1 MKNKLQTKKIALM
14 ASYDWS
20 LRIGLATF
28 HQFLDPTLVY
38 KGKQYKLEL
47 TRVIARPLRCGDNL
61 SSDADLVVDRT
72 THWNNYYKCWAQQAL
87 NSQMAIVNNSYTFS
101 NYDKHSTYDLMARA
115 IHSKDYFPKT
125 VLLPQFYPYTEYQYR
140 QEMWQYQQE
149 LIAKYTRFGFDPNRR
164 VTDWSKVNHYLDR
177 AEKFRPKSQKVR
189 EQFYYGGNYLQETV
203 EQVFEN
209 QFPLYLKKS
218 FGGGGSDVFK
228 INSLDDLYD
237 KYDNETGGRVFH
249 LQEAIENYDLF
260 IRCMG
265 IGPQVLAIKYQPDEP
280 MHRHYG
286 TEKLRLD
293 KEIYNRISHYVL
305 FINAYMR
312 WTYNSFEALLKDGRI
327 SPIDFANA
335 CPDSNFTSLHVH
347 FPWLLCGLLKWLS
360 FCAVAEKDMRLDLEQ
375 EKYLNILNNPKLSQ
389 EEKFNKYSKLS
400 EAYFEIDAFEDFC
413 EENFKG
419 LEDKMI
425 EFYDK
430 SFDEIIESA
439 ITFSDFPQAEH
450 SNFYKEYKDIMD
462 NVFRPNAKDY
472 LTTTLY
478 A

>member
-1 MKNKLQTKKIALM
+1 
-14 ASYDWS
+14 
-20 LRIGLATF
+20 
-28 HQFLDPTLVY
+28 
-38 KGKQYKLEL
+38 
-47 TRVIARPLRCGDNL
+47 
-61 SSDADLVVDRT
+61 
-72 THWNNYYKCWAQQAL
+72 
-87 NSQMAIVNNSYTFS
+87 
-101 NYDKHSTYDLMARA
+101 
-115 IHSKDYFPKT
+115 
-125 VLLPQFYPYTEYQYR
+125 
-140 QEMWQYQQE
+140 
-149 LIAKYTRFGFDPNRR
+149 
-164 VTDWSKVNHYLDR
+164 
-177 AEKFRPKSQKVR
+177 
-189 EQFYYGGNYLQETV
+189 
-203 EQVFEN
+203 
-209 QFPLYLKKS
+209 
-218 FGGGGSDVFK
+218 
-228 INSLDDLYD
+228 
-237 KYDNETGGRVFH
+237 
-249 LQEAIENYDLF
+249 
-260 IRCMG
+260 
-265 IGPQVLAIKYQPDEP
+265 
-280 MHRHYG
+280 
-286 TEKLRLD
+286 
-293 KEIYNRISHYVL
+293 
-305 FINAYMR
+305 MR